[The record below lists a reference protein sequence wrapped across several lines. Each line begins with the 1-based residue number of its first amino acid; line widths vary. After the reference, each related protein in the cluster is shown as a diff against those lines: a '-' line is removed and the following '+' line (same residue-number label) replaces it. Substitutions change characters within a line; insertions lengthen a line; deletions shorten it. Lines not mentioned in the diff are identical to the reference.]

1 MDFFSKLGDTIS
13 ATGKDVSRKAKD
25 LTGLAKL
32 NMDVRTKEEY
42 ILRQYQEIGKQ
53 YYEQHKED
61 AEPAFAEIALIKE
74 ALEEIEA
81 LKSEIADLKGLK
93 RCQSCGTALNVDD
106 VFCKKCGAKY
116 EEPEKEVYEGEVVSE
131 K

>member
-13 ATGKDVSRKAKD
+13 ATGKDVSKKARD

-32 NMDVRTKEEY
+32 NMDLRAKEEY

-61 AEPAFAEIALIKE
+61 TESAFGEIALIKE
-74 ALEEIEA
+74 AMEEMEA
-81 LKSEIADLKGLK
+81 IKGEIAELKGMK
-93 RCQSCGTALNVDD
+93 RCQSCGTPLNIDD

-116 EEPEKEVYEGEVVSE
+116 EEPETEVYEGEVE
-131 K
+131 